1 MKPTRLS
8 MRLGLTVTAMSA
20 VLVLVMATFAYATI
34 SHQLDVRARD
44 GLNEKLGQIE
54 HSLEES
60 LASTADIVLHPH
72 NLRDQIIGHDNFTLM
87 ILDSGT
93 PRKRLMNLG
102 SNEGLELPVPDTDE
116 PLQDFQRLKSAEG
129 YEILVAYKK
138 VRLTSGQQIL
148 IILSLDRKSDVT
160 LLNAF
165 VKSTLIGLPLI
176 LLLVG
181 GCGWWV
187 VHRGLRPLRAFRKI
201 AERVCARD
209 LSLRMKVTGLPDELR
224 DLAHA
229 VNLMLH
235 RLDGDVQQL
244 TQFSDDLAH
253 ELRSPMNNLMG
264 KAQVTLSR
272 ERPPQEYKKVLES
285 CTEELERLSLMV
297 SQMLFLASVSQPSAR
312 LAFGPVNLH
321 EEAQKVAE
329 LFASSAEEKA
339 MLLQIQ
345 GSGCAQGD
353 RLMIQRAI
361 SNLLSNAIRHGT
373 PGSTVTIMLVEHA
386 DEVALAVRNEGDG
399 IETEHLPRLFDRF
412 YRVHPSRSRQ
422 QGGTGLGLAIVRS
435 IMTLHGGRVAVESE
449 LRQFTAFTLYFP
461 HPLSQ
466 KISASTINAPAF
478 S

>member
-20 VLVLVMATFAYATI
+20 VLVVVMATFAYATI
-34 SHQLDVRARD
+34 SHQLDVRAQD
-44 GLNEKLGQIE
+44 GLSEKLGQIE

-60 LASTADIVLHPH
+60 LSSTADIVLHPH
-72 NLRDQIIGHDNFTLM
+72 NLRDQIIGHDNFTLT
-87 ILDSGT
+87 ILDSSF

-102 SNEGLELPVPDTDE
+102 SNEAMELPVPDNGE
-116 PLQDFQRLKSAEG
+116 PLHDFQRLKSAQG
-129 YEILVAYKK
+129 YEILVAYKQ
-138 VRLTSGQQIL
+138 VRLTSEQQIL

-165 VKSTLIGLPLI
+165 VKSTLIGLPVI

-181 GCGWWV
+181 GCAWWV

-201 AERVCARD
+201 AERVTARD
-209 LSLRMKVTGLPDELR
+209 LSLRMQVTGLPDELR

-229 VNLMLH
+229 VNLMLQ

-244 TQFSDDLAH
+244 AQFSDDLAH

-272 ERPPQEYKKVLES
+272 ERPPQEYKQVLES

-297 SQMLFLASVSQPSAR
+297 SQMLFLASVSQPSVR
-312 LAFGPVNLH
+312 LAFGPVDLH
-321 EEAQKVAE
+321 EEARKVAD
-329 LFASSAEEKA
+329 LFASSADEKS
-339 MLLQIQ
+339 MFVQVHGHGHIQ
-345 GSGCAQGD
+345 GD
-353 RLMIQRAI
+353 KLMIQRAI
-361 SNLLSNAIRHGT
+361 SNLLSNAIRHGA
-373 PGSTVTIMLVEHA
+373 PGSTVTIMLDEDA
-386 DEVALAVRNEGDG
+386 DDLALTVRNAGDG
-399 IETEHLPRLFDRF
+399 IETDHLPRLFDRF

-449 LRQFTAFTLYFP
+449 LRQSTAFTLYFP

-466 KISASTINAPAF
+466 PSSARTINAPAF